1 MGLSSLHL
9 DAFFAAAQSLNF
21 SQAAKELHITQSAL
35 SQRIKALE
43 EELDLTLFMRMPR
56 GVQLTEAGQTL
67 LQYCQARFSLEQE
80 LMTRLTGKASD
91 GLGGVLRIGGYS
103 SVVRSIVMPALAD
116 LLRDNP
122 NVQPHFQ
129 NAEVRHLPD
138 MLFTGQVD
146 FIVMDSE
153 LHRAD
158 TETVELGQEEYV
170 LMESADHPVPR
181 NIYLDHDPDDTITD
195 RFLSM
200 QSGTVHEY
208 RRAFLDEIYALID
221 GVALGLGKA
230 VISKHLIA
238 HDERLRIVPD
248 NRSMF
253 VPVLLHFHKQ
263 PYFTELQKAV
273 IRELRARCPKL
284 LRPLD

>member
-67 LQYCQARFSLEQE
+67 LGYCQARFSLEQE
-80 LMTRLTGKASD
+80 LMMRLTGKAAD

-103 SVVRSIVMPALAD
+103 SVVRSVLMPALSN
-116 LLRDNP
+116 LLRSNP

-129 NAEVRHLPD
+129 NAEMRHLPD

-153 LHRAD
+153 VHRAD
-158 TETVELGQEEYV
+158 VETVELGQEEYV
-170 LMESADHPVPR
+170 MVESVDHQLNRP
-181 NIYLDHDPDDTITD
+181 IYLDHDPDDTITE
-195 RFLSM
+195 RFLSS
-200 QSGTVHEY
+200 QTGKPTEY

-230 VISKHLIA
+230 VISKHLIVSNP
-238 HDERLRIVPD
+238 RIRTVSEY
-248 NRSMF
+248 RSMF

-273 IRELRARCPKL
+273 IRELKTRCPPL
-284 LRPLD
+284 LRPED